1 MAYHGGDAVAIYGL
15 ATLFN
20 RHKGD
25 EATSSNK
32 ALEVA
37 WAPILLIH
45 LGGCDG
51 VTAYNIEDNEL
62 WTRHLLTAV
71 SQVTVA
77 IYVFSKS
84 WPFAG
89 GDKRMLLAAILLF
102 ITGIVKCFVK
112 VRAFQKASINSMVS
126 SKANENDDD
135 KTYDL
140 AEYVKL
146 AKGIVEGP
154 RVQAENPYDA
164 EASKLFVDLSS
175 SYHRRIS
182 IMKMFCGFTE
192 ERAYVMVKRSLA
204 GSFLILYTK
213 LRTAANKGQFI
224 WIARMVLP
232 FASIGLFHHSH
243 REAYNHIDVKI
254 TYALFCCTAVLELYS
269 WASVLSVLVN
279 LVSSNSYESSSKVW
293 PEIVP
298 QYSLAGYFVRN
309 RKHSNVMRIVSLLGC
324 KDFLDQH
331 WCMKPCFSSARI
343 IELVHQ
349 YLKDGWKGRIQGP
362 ASYRSFNNHSN
373 HWGLNMN
380 RPFDECVLLW
390 HLATDFCFFL
400 SSFPEH
406 ASDKNQTTSQC
417 RQKGWA
423 MNQTQFLDPFIS
435 RQMSNYMVYL
445 LFVNPEMLLPG
456 TRRNLFDTA
465 HNDLKATLSGWEWN
479 PACSSRWTPKEI
491 KPLVEE
497 ETVMHGLIKV
507 MQEKSEK
514 MTCQEESL
522 REAYTVI
529 TIKQEKLEES
539 NKEGNFIDQAWALA
553 QRLTKMGEKKM
564 WDQIQDVWVQMLC
577 FSASRGRGY
586 LHAKALGKGGEFLS
600 YVWFLLFLMGMETLS
615 ERLQRDLLPSSQG
628 NNGTAAPPSAF
639 EVSTIGTAPMA
650 SEVSTIRFRAPHHDR
665 RHSVDF

>member
-1 MAYHGGDAVAIYGL
+1 MGGLTSAVQWWEESQLRLLLAYHGGDAVAIYGL

-89 GDKRMLLAAILLF
+89 GDKRI
-102 ITGIVKCFVK
+102 
-112 VRAFQKASINSMVS
+112 
-126 SKANENDDD
+126 
-135 KTYDL
+135 
-140 AEYVKL
+140 
-146 AKGIVEGP
+146 
-154 RVQAENPYDA
+154 
-164 EASKLFVDLSS
+164 
-175 SYHRRIS
+175 
-182 IMKMFCGFTE
+182 
-192 ERAYVMVKRSLA
+192 
-204 GSFLILYTK
+204 
-213 LRTAANKGQFI
+213 
-224 WIARMVLP
+224 
-232 FASIGLFHHSH
+232 
-243 REAYNHIDVKI
+243 
-254 TYALFCCTAVLELYS
+254 
-269 WASVLSVLVN
+269 
-279 LVSSNSYESSSKVW
+279 SNSYESSSKVW